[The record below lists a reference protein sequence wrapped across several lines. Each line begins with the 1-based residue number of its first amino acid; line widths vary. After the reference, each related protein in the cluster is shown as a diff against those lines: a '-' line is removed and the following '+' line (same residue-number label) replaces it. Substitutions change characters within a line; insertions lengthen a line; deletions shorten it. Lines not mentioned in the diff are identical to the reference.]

1 MTPLPPDV
9 GGAVEAYA
17 AYLNAPRGI
26 LDHEEQLLFDEDMAR
41 ARAAMERAW
50 LDSTPIIH
58 DLAPVDAVAP
68 AHRWARILLAFGG
81 LRRVARRALARA

>member
-1 MTPLPPDV
+1 MTPFSQDV
-9 GGAVEAYA
+9 SGAVEAYA

-50 LDSTPIIH
+50 LESTPIQE
-58 DLAPVDAVAP
+58 VAP
-68 AHRWARILLAFGG
+68 PETIAPLSGWPRFLLALGG
-81 LRRVARRALARA
+81 LMRVARRALARA

>member
-1 MTPLPPDV
+1 MSAFSHDV

-26 LDHEEQLLFDEDMAR
+26 LDHEEQRLFDEDMAR

-50 LDSTPIIH
+50 LETTPVRTI
-58 DLAPVDAVAP
+58 
-68 AHRWARILLAFGG
+68 GTE
-81 LRRVARRALARA
+81 

>member
-1 MTPLPPDV
+1 MTPFPNDV
-9 GGAVEAYA
+9 SGAVEAYA

-26 LDHEEQLLFDEDMAR
+26 LDREEQLLFDEDMAR

-50 LDSTPIIH
+50 LESTPIIQE
-58 DLAPVDAVAP
+58 LAPVDAIAP
-68 AHRWARILLAFGG
+68 VRRWARILLALGG